1 MKKLVVSVG
10 IIALGSSVL
19 HALETGALNAQQ
31 SKKAWS
37 VSASLRGFYDDNF
50 NSQPNGSKQS
60 STGVEI
66 RPTVDFGVAGDQS
79 SFNVGYD
86 FTARYFEK
94 AVNGSSD
101 HSDFTHQFNADATH
115 AVSERVKLNASESFV
130 VGQEPDLQRGTI
142 DNPQRISGDN
152 VRNYA
157 SVGANIQATSLVGFG
172 VSYNN
177 TLVDYEDDFS
187 IISPNTNPTNII
199 SQSALLDRIEHSV
212 NLDSRWTISPQTV
225 GILGVSF
232 SRTEFTRENEFI
244 DSRYVGTNTVPF
256 ATNLVQTT
264 SSSRDS
270 RSFVL
275 KGGFEHEFSSQ
286 LSGLFLIGG
295 QRTEYPNKANSEAK
309 WTPWVQT
316 SLDYQYQERTKLS
329 VGFSHQRGATD
340 VVAAQANA
348 TTVDFVLDSKV
359 SSFYATL
366 SHEIT
371 AHLTGSAS
379 ARYQSSTYNGGS
391 VNGQKENFL
400 LLGLGLAYEFNP
412 NFEGNIGYN
421 FDDLSSDA
429 AGRNYTRNK
438 FYVGVT
444 AKY

>member
-1 MKKLVVSVG
+1 
-10 IIALGSSVL
+10 
-19 HALETGALNAQQ
+19 
-31 SKKAWS
+31 
-37 VSASLRGFYDDNF
+37 LRGFYDDNF
-50 NSQPNGSKQS
+50 NSQPSATKQG

-66 RPTVDFGVAGDQS
+66 RPTVDFGFAGDQS

-94 AVNGSSD
+94 AINGSSD
-101 HSDFTHQFNADATH
+101 HTDFTHQFNADATH

-157 SVGANIQATSLVGFG
+157 RIGANVQATSLVGFG
-172 VSYNN
+172 VGYNN
-177 TLVDYEDDFS
+177 TLVDYEDDLN
-187 IISPNTNPTNII
+187 IISPNANPTNTI

-225 GILGVSF
+225 GILGVSIA
-232 SRTEFTRENEFI
+232 RTEFLRENELI
-244 DSRYVGTNTVPF
+244 DSQYIGTNTVP
-256 ATNLVQTT
+256 TQTK

-270 RSFVL
+270 RSFVVN
-275 KGGFEHEFSSQ
+275 GGVEHEFSSQ

-295 QRTEYPNKANSEAK
+295 QRTEYPNKPNSEAK

-340 VVAAQANA
+340 IVAAQTNAAN
-348 TTVDFVLDSKV
+348 TVDFVLDSKV
-359 SSFYATL
+359 SSLYATL
-366 SHEIT
+366 SHEIA
-371 AHLTGSAS
+371 AHLTGSAN
-379 ARYQSSTYNGGS
+379 ARYQRSTYNGGS
-391 VNGQKENFL
+391 VDGQTENFL
-400 LLGLGLAYEFNP
+400 LLGLGLAYQFNP
-412 NFEGNIGYN
+412 NLEGNIGYN
-421 FDDLSSDA
+421 FDDLSSDSP
-429 AGRNYTRNK
+429 GRNYNRNK